1 MANSKALRNVQYA
14 AVLDAARKIAK
25 EVKKGLPVVAIESFL
40 AQMRKELARDITVH
54 QVELC
59 LNENNIP
66 WGSVFESLGVA
77 KRNRD
82 VTVSL
87 PVVGRQ
93 EFTELREAIR
103 RIEQDVHLL
112 QTHTAE
118 LLRRLPAKTT
128 ISPTQTMFMESD
140 ETSDPN

>member
-25 EVKKGLPVVAIESFL
+25 EVKKGLPVVAIEAFL
-40 AQMRKELARDITVH
+40 TQMRKELGRDITVH

-66 WGSVFESLGVA
+66 WVSVFESLGVA
-77 KRNRD
+77 KRHRG

-93 EFTELREAIR
+93 EFLELREAMR
-103 RIEQDVHLL
+103 RVEQDVRLL

-118 LLRRLPAKTT
+118 LLRRLPVKTT
-128 ISPTQTMFMESD
+128 ISPTQTMFMEAD
-140 ETSDPN
+140 ETK